1 MYGKINKIQEEH
13 IWKKSMFK
21 DDSYNGVGLFKWSIT
36 RGGVFEVDSA
46 NDEENLIKIK
56 IINFSSNKEQKYK
69 KI

>member
-1 MYGKINKIQEEH
+1 
-13 IWKKSMFK
+13 MFK

>member
-1 MYGKINKIQEEH
+1 
-13 IWKKSMFK
+13 MFK

-56 IINFSSNKEQKYK
+56 IINFSSNKEQKYNMVQTFMNK
-69 KI
+69 D

>member
-1 MYGKINKIQEEH
+1 
-13 IWKKSMFK
+13 MFK

-56 IINFSSNKEQKYK
+56 IINFSSNKEQKNNMVQTFMNK
-69 KI
+69 D

>member
-1 MYGKINKIQEEH
+1 ME
-13 IWKKSMFK
+13 KSMFK

-56 IINFSSNKEQKYK
+56 IINFSSNKEQKYNMVQTFMNK
-69 KI
+69 D

>member
-1 MYGKINKIQEEH
+1 
-13 IWKKSMFK
+13 MFK

-56 IINFSSNKEQKYK
+56 IINFSSNKEQKNSMVQTFMNK
-69 KI
+69 D